1 MANEADT
8 CRKYVLPKIYKAGWS
23 DDQISEQY
31 PFTAGRIV
39 TSGGKVWRKK
49 CKRADY
55 LLRYNRDLPLAIVE
69 AKASHKL
76 PGDGLQQAKDYA
88 ETLGLK
94 FVYSTN
100 GKGVVEFDY
109 TTGSE
114 REVEDFPTPDELW
127 CRLRGELRLTN
138 DDNVQR
144 FLEPYNLDAEKP
156 PRYYQTIAIN
166 KVIEAVLAGKKRNL
180 LTLATGTGK
189 TSIAFQICWK
199 LWKSHWNAAGTPG
212 RRPRILFL
220 ADLNILV
227 ADPKDKDFTPFGD
240 ARHKIGEG
248 GSANEPILSREMYFA
263 IYQAIAADSRRPGL
277 YRSFP
282 RDFFD
287 LIIVDECHRGSARDD
302 SNWRE
307 ILEWFEPAFQ
317 LGMTAT
323 PLREDN
329 RDTYLYFGNP
339 LYTYS
344 LKQGIEDGFLA
355 PYRLRRIVTSIDATG
370 YRPQKGEKDEHGREI
385 PDGLYTTKDFD
396 RTLTHKNRTKAIARH
411 LKAHLENTSVYDKT
425 MVFCTDQEHAEQMR
439 HELSLLFSEMNAK
452 HPDYVARVTSDE
464 GKIGKG
470 HLGRFMDPE
479 NETPVILTTSKML
492 TTGVDAQ
499 TTKNIVIVRTVESM
513 PEFKQIIGRGTR
525 VREDSGKL
533 WFSILDYTGSASR
546 KFADP
551 DFDGEPALITEEEID
566 EDGETLTEIQ
576 TDEVQEETPEEDDT
590 ILIDEVETGDDGEE
604 TNEPR
609 KLVVKG
615 EEVGIAIETVSDLAA
630 DGTKLQTV
638 ELTAYTGRMVRAMFT
653 NVDKLREK
661 WSRED
666 ERRVIAEAL
675 HEKGIDLDA
684 LAAEVKRSDADPF
697 DILSFLAFDVPLLTR
712 RQRAEMARRGKED
725 LFSRY
730 GKEAE
735 AILLE
740 LLDKYIEHGIE
751 QLRLPHALDL
761 PPIDRHGTPVE
772 IIDKFGGVENLQDA
786 IKTVQNLIYQ
796 AEI

>member
-49 CKRADY
+49 RKRADY

-94 FVYSTN
+94 FVYSPN
-100 GKGVVEFDY
+100 GKGIVEFDY

-227 ADPKDKDFTPFGD
+227 DDPKDKDFTPFGD
-240 ARHKIGEG
+240 ALHKIGKG
-248 GSANEPILSREMYFA
+248 GSAN
-263 IYQAIAADSRRPGL
+263 
-277 YRSFP
+277 
-282 RDFFD
+282 
-287 LIIVDECHRGSARDD
+287 VDECHCGSTRDD

-439 HELSLLFSEMNAK
+439 HELSLLFLEMNAK

-479 NETPVILTTSKML
+479 NETPVILTEY
-492 TTGVDAQ
+492 V
-499 TTKNIVIVRTVESM
+499 NEN
-513 PEFKQIIGRGTR
+513 
-525 VREDSGKL
+525 
-533 WFSILDYTGSASR
+533 
-546 KFADP
+546 
-551 DFDGEPALITEEEID
+551 
-566 EDGETLTEIQ
+566 
-576 TDEVQEETPEEDDT
+576 ETP
-590 ILIDEVETGDDGEE
+590 I
-604 TNEPR
+604 
-609 KLVVKG
+609 VV
-615 EEVGIAIETVSDLAA
+615 
-630 DGTKLQTV
+630 
-638 ELTAYTGRMVRAMFT
+638 
-653 NVDKLREK
+653 N
-661 WSRED
+661 
-666 ERRVIAEAL
+666 
-675 HEKGIDLDA
+675 
-684 LAAEVKRSDADPF
+684 
-697 DILSFLAFDVPLLTR
+697 
-712 RQRAEMARRGKED
+712 
-725 LFSRY
+725 
-730 GKEAE
+730 
-735 AILLE
+735 
-740 LLDKYIEHGIE
+740 
-751 QLRLPHALDL
+751 
-761 PPIDRHGTPVE
+761 
-772 IIDKFGGVENLQDA
+772 
-786 IKTVQNLIYQ
+786 
-796 AEI
+796 